1 MITCIVCGCT
11 DDNACVD
18 GTTGESC
25 SWVPI
30 PTGPGIAVMQINGGG
45 ICSFCA
51 EEMAGYDG
59 STDGNEEFPAQMR
72 AALERGFNKPSD
84 DERDAPLV
92 ELVSDAEA
100 DRFLRARRA
109 GA

>member
-1 MITCIVCGCT
+1 MIECIVCGCT
-11 DDNACVD
+11 TDNACLD
-18 GTTGESC
+18 EATGETC
-25 SWVPI
+25 AWVPI
-30 PTGPGIAVMQINGGG
+30 PTGPGVAVMQINGGG
-45 ICSFCA
+45 LCSFCA
-51 EEMAGYDG
+51 EEIDG
-59 STDGNEEFPAQMR
+59 ESDPTFGTHLR
-72 AALERGFNKPSD
+72 AALERGFEKPSD